1 MVPSPSKC
9 PAKSLGGWGFSID
22 SSGDTREAYIAQ
34 ERLPL
39 VSKCRFALA
48 LAYPEGPRGHV
59 PNPHEVKNVVRF
71 GDALLSI
78 FSWLFGW
85 TY

>member
-9 PAKSLGGWGFSID
+9 PAKSLGGWGFSLD
-22 SSGDTREAYIAQ
+22 SSEGAYSAH

-39 VSKCRFALA
+39 VSKGRFAHWHSQKDQ
-48 LAYPEGPRGHV
+48 GGHV
-59 PNPHEVKNVVRF
+59 PNSHEDKKSVVWF
-71 GDALLSI
+71 GDALSSI

-85 TY
+85 T